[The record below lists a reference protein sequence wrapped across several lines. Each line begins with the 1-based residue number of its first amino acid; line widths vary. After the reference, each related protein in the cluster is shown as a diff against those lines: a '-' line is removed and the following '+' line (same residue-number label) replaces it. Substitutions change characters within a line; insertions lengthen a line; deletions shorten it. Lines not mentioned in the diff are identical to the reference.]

1 MRMRA
6 FAAGAAAAAALVLAG
21 CGTDERVVNV
31 TVTTHT
37 GVTTPTVP
45 ATDTGYTTPTTPTT
59 DDGTTPLELRLPP
72 SRTIDGM
79 GSGEVKRMQTA
90 REMVTAL
97 FAAGDPGVA
106 TATARLNAAGYED
119 GYFRDQQG
127 TASGAPT
134 LVRTYAMRLRDDG
147 AAAGEVVAATDEV
160 VRSSTASVQRV
171 ETNNNYSRALSV
183 KLPNGETLL
192 FVTWASGRDVYGM
205 QVRGKDVHKSDVLE
219 AVNQNYLAWS

>member
-160 VRSSTASVQRV
+160 ARCELVGLVPRS
-171 ETNNNYSRALSV
+171 
-183 KLPNGETLL
+183 
-192 FVTWASGRDVYGM
+192 
-205 QVRGKDVHKSDVLE
+205 VLE
-219 AVNQNYLAWS
+219 AVAPSRWGELDLAPDRTIEARWESGVRP